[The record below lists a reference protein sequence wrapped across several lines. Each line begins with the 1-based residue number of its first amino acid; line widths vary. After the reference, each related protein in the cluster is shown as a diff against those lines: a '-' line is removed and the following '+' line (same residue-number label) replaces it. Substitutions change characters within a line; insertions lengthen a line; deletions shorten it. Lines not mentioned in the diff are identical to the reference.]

1 MRDEKGKPLTV
12 IGVLDGPEARF
23 EPLLGN
29 DLMRSQARRMSSR
42 YVNTVPPRGSP
53 HASTAD
59 GLDEE
64 PRTSATSRSASSI
77 EATSK
82 VMSPP
87 DLSAKGPPR

>member
-23 EPLLGN
+23 EPLRRELPDAIPGTAHVFAVREH
-29 DLMRSQARRMSSR
+29 DPSQRI
-42 YVNTVPPRGSP
+42 P

-64 PRTSATSRSASSI
+64 PRTSATSRLASSI